1 MGDNKSLYFVHFR
14 YPDQEEDT
22 KNTLSQMGPATVLL
36 VIILAVSNAEPRL
49 TLTLAMFTLGVG
61 CNGALYSG
69 WIINTQDIAPNFAGT
84 VLGLTNCMGA
94 IPGFVAPSIASQITH
109 EDVKDTHKWDTVW
122 LITIVILTL
131 ESIFY
136 IIFADGEPQSWNHPD
151 KDYEEKA
158 KTKKRDWF
166 LVSNK

>member
-1 MGDNKSLYFVHFR
+1 MITLYIVNYAISYIF
-14 YPDQEEDT
+14 
-22 KNTLSQMGPATVLL
+22 LIALL
-36 VIILAVSNAEPRL
+36 RL

-94 IPGFVAPSIASQITH
+94 IPGFVAPTIASQITH
-109 EDVKDTHKWDTVW
+109 EDVKDTNKWDTVW

-166 LVSNK
+166 LVSSKNESINQVFLERLIH